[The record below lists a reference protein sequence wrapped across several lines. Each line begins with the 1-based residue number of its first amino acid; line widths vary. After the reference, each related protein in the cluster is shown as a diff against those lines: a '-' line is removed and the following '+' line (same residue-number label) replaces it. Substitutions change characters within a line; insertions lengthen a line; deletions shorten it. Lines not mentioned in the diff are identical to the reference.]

1 MGLNWFINSKR
12 LTKFKGSYFAC
23 IFRMTDIPVHSLGQI
38 IIASVLNSLR
48 SGVIVIVTCIKV
60 PLTFEISRG
69 SEEFT
74 SLLSIQSPAVAVLHP
89 QVEVRVPGYEHRED
103 GERRGDLVE
112 LQPVVDILH
121 YAG

>member
-1 MGLNWFINSKR
+1 
-12 LTKFKGSYFAC
+12 
-23 IFRMTDIPVHSLGQI
+23 MTYLPVHSLGQV

-60 PLTFEISRG
+60 TFTFEISKW

-74 SLLSIQSPAVAVLHP
+74 SLLSIQSPAVAVLHS
-89 QVEVRVPGYEHRED
+89 QIEVRVLGDEHRED

-121 YAG
+121 YAW